1 MGNSVVFLKDD
12 NVSETAISVKDLNV
26 WYGKSQALKE
36 VDIKIKKYS
45 ICAFIG
51 PSGCGKST
59 LLRCFNRMND
69 LIESFKMKG
78 KIKVEDFD
86 IYDKN
91 TDVVDIRRK
100 IGMVF
105 QQPNPFPKSI
115 YDNLKLPIKENLS
128 NLNKKKIDD
137 IVINKLTDT
146 GLYDEVKDR
155 LNTSAM
161 RLSGGQQ
168 QRLCIA
174 RALTVEPKIILLDE
188 PCSALDLISTMK
200 IENMLVELKNKY
212 TIVIVTHNL
221 EQAARIAD
229 YVAFFYEGR
238 IVEQG
243 AANDIFSSA
252 KEKLTQ
258 DYIRGRF

>member
-1 MGNSVVFLKDD
+1 MGNKVVFLKDESI
-12 NVSETAISVKDLNV
+12 NETAISVKALNV
-26 WYGKSQALKE
+26 WYGKNQALKD
-36 VDIKIKKYS
+36 VNIKIKKYS

-69 LIESFKMKG
+69 LIENFKMIG
-78 KIKVEDFD
+78 KIKVENFD
-86 IYDKN
+86 IHDKG

-115 YDNLKLPIKENLS
+115 FDNLKLPIKENLS
-128 NLNKKKIDD
+128 HLNNKKIDE
-137 IVINKLTDT
+137 IVVNKLTDA
-146 GLYDEVKDR
+146 GLYDEVKGR
-155 LNTSAM
+155 MNTSAM

-174 RALTVEPKIILLDE
+174 RALAIEPKIILLDE

-200 IENMLVELKNKY
+200 IENMLVELKNRY

-243 AANDIFSSA
+243 DANTIFSSA

-258 DYIRGRF
+258 DYLRGRF